1 VWETA
6 TWLTSAFLVMVR
18 HQVAL
23 VSCKLTHGISG
34 VNLPLFGSH
43 YD

>member
-1 VWETA
+1 
-6 TWLTSAFLVMVR
+6 VMVC

-23 VSCKLTHGISG
+23 VLCKLTHVTSG